1 MKENLELD
9 EASKKYL
16 DTLYR
21 ELILNRNTLGSINLA
36 REKTEKNKQKH
47 NILNESDISNK
58 II

>member
-21 ELILNRNTLGSINLA
+21 ELILNRNNLGSINLA
-36 REKTEKNKQKH
+36 RGKTEKNKQKQ
-47 NILNESDISNK
+47 NTLNE
-58 II
+58 